1 MKELRKSK
9 KLNKK
14 QMADEIGVSASYYYK
29 IESRIQNPSF
39 EFLKK
44 LKKRFPEA
52 NIDQMFFSKEEK

>member
-29 IESRIQNPSF
+29 VESGFQNPSF

-44 LKKRFPEA
+44 LKERFPEA
-52 NIDQMFFSKEEK
+52 NIDQIFFSKKEK

>member
-29 IESRIQNPSF
+29 VESGFQNPSF

-44 LKKRFPEA
+44 LKERFPEA
-52 NIDQMFFSKEEK
+52 NIDQMFFKTKHH